1 MRKICENCLK
11 QKDEKE
17 YSNWEGGICDKCLL
31 EKVYKQNIIQLAQDH
46 KRVCNHSN
54 CNVSLLLLLEMAEKV
69 GIKFTNEEIKI
80 FV

>member
-31 EKVYKQNIIQLAQDH
+31 EKVYKQNII
-46 KRVCNHSN
+46 
-54 CNVSLLLLLEMAEKV
+54 
-69 GIKFTNEEIKI
+69 
-80 FV
+80 